1 MKKQLLFYILM
12 IPLLG
17 FSQYAL
23 QGNVIADAGGLTNDR
38 FGGNSAINASGDFI
52 IISASE
58 YDGIAGTT
66 SNIGKVQVYQFVIG
80 NWTQVGSDLIG
91 DAAGDFFGSSLAISA
106 DGSIIAIGA
115 PQADGIGTGRGLVRV
130 YENIAGT
137 WTQLG
142 SDFTGQ
148 ADFDNVGSAIDLSA
162 DGTKIAIGAS
172 GVSTAKGEVK
182 VYEYGGASWSQF
194 GSTMSGVVN
203 GDRFGDSV
211 NFNADG
217 TFLAIGIPFSDAN
230 GTASGTNSGQVKVYE
245 YTSNWSQVF
254 VDAIV
259 GQNFALGTKVALSD
273 DGSVLAASAPQ
284 ANDPAN
290 GSGFVRIYKYNGT
303 SNTYVFNA
311 SVVGESNSD
320 RFGSS
325 VALSDDGNFLAVG
338 APFNDSNGTS
348 SGEAY
353 LYENTSG
360 NTWSAV
366 SGIFNNS
373 NTTADLAGTSV
384 SLSENGAF
392 FSIGA
397 FNANNPIN
405 SNTNTGIASVFVDSS
420 LLSVKNTELNNT
432 IVIYPNPIIDY
443 LAISSTNNRN
453 ITSIKLSDM
462 AGRVMYKKIASFTE
476 TSINFSNLQTGM
488 YLLELKSDTE
498 TIVRKIIKQ

>member
-1 MKKQLLFYILM
+1 MKKKVLFYILM

-23 QGNVIADAGGLTNDR
+23 QGDIIADAGGLSNDR

-52 IISASE
+52 IISATE
-58 YDGIAGTT
+58 YDGITGTT
-66 SNIGKVQVYQFVIG
+66 SGIGKVQVYQFASG
-80 NWTQVGSDLIG
+80 SWGQVGNDLIG
-91 DAAGDFFGSSLAISA
+91 DAAGDFFGSSVAISA
-106 DGSIIAIGA
+106 DGSIIAVGA
-115 PQADGIGTGRGLVRV
+115 PQADGSGSVRGYVRV

-148 ADFDNVGSAIDLSA
+148 ADFDTLGSAVDLSA
-162 DGTKIAIGAS
+162 DGTKIAVAAS

-182 VYEYGGASWSQF
+182 VYEYGGASWSQL

-203 GDRFGDSV
+203 GDRFGNSV

-230 GTASGTNSGQVKVYE
+230 GTPSGTNSGQVKVYE
-245 YTSNWSQVF
+245 YTSNWSQIF
-254 VDAIV
+254 TASIL
-259 GQNFALGTKVALSD
+259 GESFAFGTTVALSD
-273 DGSVLAASAPQ
+273 DGSVLVAGATQ
-284 ANDPAN
+284 QNDPAN
-290 GSGFVRIYKYNGT
+290 GSGFARIYKYNGT

-311 SVVGESNSD
+311 SVAGESNSD

-373 NTTADLAGTSV
+373 NVAADLAGSSV

-397 FNANNPIN
+397 FNADNPIN
-405 SNTNTGIASVFVDSS
+405 SNNNTGMARVFVDSS
-420 LLSVKNTELNNT
+420 LLSTKDITLNNS
-432 IVIYPNPIIDY
+432 IVVYPNPIIDY
-443 LAISSTNNRN
+443 LAISSTNNRS

-462 AGRVMYKKIASFTE
+462 AGRVMYQKTASFTE

-488 YLLELKSDTE
+488 YLLELKSDKE
-498 TIVRKIIKQ
+498 TIIRKILKQ

>member
-1 MKKQLLFYILM
+1 M

-23 QGNVIADAGGLTNDR
+23 QGDIIADAGGLTNDR

-52 IISASE
+52 IISS
-58 YDGIAGTT
+58 IQHN
-66 SNIGKVQVYQFVIG
+66 SNTGKVQVYEFSSG
-80 NWTQVGSDLIG
+80 SWTQVGSDIVG
-91 DAAGDFFGSSLAISA
+91 DNTGDFFGSSVAINA

-115 PQADGIGTGRGLVRV
+115 PQADGIGTTRGFARV
-130 YENIAGT
+130 YENMAGT

-148 ADFDNVGSAIDLSA
+148 ADFDNVGNAVDLSA
-162 DGTKIAIGAS
+162 DGTRVAIGAS
-172 GVSTAKGEVK
+172 GVSIAKGEVN
-182 VYEYGGASWSQF
+182 VYEYGGASWSQL

-203 GDRFGDSV
+203 NDRFGNAV

-245 YTSNWSQVF
+245 YTSNWSQIF

-259 GQNFALGTKVALSD
+259 GENFALGTAVALSD
-273 DGSVLAASAPQ
+273 DGSVLVASAPQ
-284 ANDPAN
+284 TNDPAN

-303 SNTYVFNA
+303 SNTYAFNA
-311 SVVGESNSD
+311 SLVGESNSD
-320 RFGSS
+320 RYGTS
-325 VALSDDGNFLAVG
+325 VALSDDGNFLGVG
-338 APFNDSNGTS
+338 APFNDSNGNA

-373 NTTADLAGTSV
+373 NAASDLAGISV
-384 SLSENGAF
+384 SLSDNGAF

-397 FNANNPIN
+397 FNADNPIN
-405 SNTNTGIASVFVDSS
+405 SNANAGIVKVFVDSS
-420 LLSVKNTELNNT
+420 LLSVNDTAFNNT
-432 IVIYPNPIIDY
+432 LVMYPNPVVDY

-462 AGRVMYKKIASFTE
+462 AGRIVYQKTASFTE
-476 TSINFSNLQTGM
+476 TTIDFSKLQTGM
-488 YLLELKSDTE
+488 YVLALKGNKE

>member
-1 MKKQLLFYILM
+1 M

-23 QGNVIADAGGLTNDR
+23 QGNVIADAGGLTSDQ
-38 FGGNSAINASGDFI
+38 FGGNSAISATGDFI
-52 IISASE
+52 IISSIG
-58 YDGIAGTT
+58 YDGVAGTT
-66 SNIGKVQVYQFVIG
+66 SNTGKVQVYQFSMG
-80 NWTQVGSDLIG
+80 GWAQVGSDLIG
-91 DAAGDFFGSSLAISA
+91 DAAGDNFGGSVAISA
-106 DGSIIAIGA
+106 DGSIIAVGA
-115 PQADGIGTGRGLVRV
+115 PQANGSGSVRGYVRV

-148 ADFDNVGSAIDLSA
+148 ADFDTLGSAVDLSA
-162 DGTKIAIGAS
+162 DGTKIAVAAS

-182 VYEYGGASWSQF
+182 VYEYGGASWAQL
-194 GSTMSGVVN
+194 GSTMSGTVN
-203 GDRFGDSV
+203 GDRFGNSV
-211 NFNADG
+211 NFNDDG

-230 GTASGTNSGQVKVYE
+230 GSASGTNSGQVKVYQ
-245 YTSNWSQVF
+245 YTSNWNQIF

-259 GQNFALGTKVALSD
+259 GQNFALGTTVALSD
-273 DGSVLAASAPQ
+273 DGSVLVAAAPQ

-290 GSGFVRIYKYNGT
+290 GSGFARIYKYNGT
-303 SNTYVFNA
+303 SSTYVFIA

-320 RFGSS
+320 RFGTS

-338 APFNDSNGTS
+338 APFNDSSGTS
-348 SGEAY
+348 SGKVY

-373 NTTADLAGTSV
+373 NAAADLAGASV

-392 FSIGA
+392 FSFGS
-397 FNANNPIN
+397 FNAGNPIN
-405 SNTNTGIASVFVDSS
+405 SNTSTGIAKVFVDSS
-420 LLSVKNTELNNT
+420 LLSVKGIEFDNTLVT
-432 IVIYPNPIIDY
+432 YPNPVLDY

-462 AGRVMYKKIASFTE
+462 AGRVVYKKTASFTE
-476 TSINFSNLQTGM
+476 TSINFSNFQTGM
-488 YLLELKSDTE
+488 YLLELKSDKE
-498 TIVRKIIKQ
+498 TVVRKIIKQ